1 MTPALIAEPTE
12 LTTRVLL
19 GTSVGTLAGG
29 LPADRT
35 LADVV
40 PADRSIIVTIDGPAG
55 TGKSSVAH
63 RLAQRLGVD
72 VLDTGAMYRAATAIA
87 IDRDIPDDDVD
98 QILRVVAEADLHFD
112 WSVSPPAILAWNR
125 PVGDRIRQS
134 DVSARVSR
142 IAAIGPLREHMVRKQ
157 RIIGRQHPRLVSD
170 GRDQGSVAFP
180 DAEVKFFLDA
190 DVRTRA
196 LRRASQIHRE
206 TGTRPDLN
214 GVIRNLEMRDHL
226 DRTRKD
232 GPLVVPNGAIIV
244 NTSEMD
250 LDQVVAH
257 LYRVVCEKI
266 LAS

>member
-1 MTPALIAEPTE
+1 MTPALIGILEPT
-12 LTTRVLL
+12 
-19 GTSVGTLAGG
+19 
-29 LPADRT
+29 RT

-40 PADRSIIVTIDGPAG
+40 PADRSIVVTVDGPAG

-63 RLAQRLGVD
+63 RLARRLGVD

-87 IDRDIPDDDVD
+87 IDHNIPDDDVD
-98 QILRVVAEADLHFD
+98 EILRVVKDADLHFD
-112 WSVSPPAILAWNR
+112 WSASPPEVLAWNR
-125 PVGDRIRQS
+125 PIIDRIRQA

-157 RIIGRQHPRLVSD
+157 RIIAQQHPRLVSD

-180 DAEVKFFLDA
+180 DAEVKFYLDA
-190 DVRTRA
+190 DLRVRA

-206 TGTRPDLN
+206 TGARPDLN
-214 GVIRNLEMRDHL
+214 EVIKNLELRDHL

-232 GPLVVPNGAIIV
+232 GPLVIPDGAVIV

>member
-1 MTPALIAEPTE
+1 MSQVLASVLDPAHA
-12 LTTRVLL
+12 
-19 GTSVGTLAGG
+19 
-29 LPADRT
+29 RT

-40 PADRSIIVTIDGPAG
+40 PADRPIIVTIDGPAG

-87 IDRDIPDDDVD
+87 IDRGIADENVPE
-98 QILRVVAEADLHFD
+98 ILRVVAEADLHFD
-112 WSVSPPAILAWNR
+112 WSASPPDVLAWNR
-125 PVGDRIRQS
+125 PMGDRIRRG

-157 RIIGRQHPRLVSD
+157 RIIAQQHPRLVSD

-180 DAEVKFFLDA
+180 DAEVKFYLDA
-190 DVRTRA
+190 ELRVRA
-196 LRRASQIHRE
+196 LRRAAQIQRE
-206 TGTRPDLN
+206 TGVRPDLN
-214 GVIRNLEMRDHL
+214 EVMRNLELRDHL
-226 DRTRKD
+226 DKTRKD
-232 GPLVVPNGAIIV
+232 GPLVVPVGAV
-244 NTSEMD
+244 VVDTSELD

-266 LAS
+266 LA

>member
-1 MTPALIAEPTE
+1 MTPTLSG
-12 LTTRVLL
+12 LL
-19 GTSVGTLAGG
+19 EASGI
-29 LPADRT
+29 

-87 IDRDIPDDDVD
+87 IDRGIPDEAVD
-98 QILRVVAEADLHFD
+98 EILRVVVDADLHFD
-112 WSVSPPAILAWNR
+112 WSASPPEVLAWDS
-125 PVGDRIRQS
+125 PLGDRIRRD
-134 DVSARVSR
+134 DVSGRVSR

-157 RIIGRQHPRLVSD
+157 RIIAHQHPRLVSD
-170 GRDQGSVAFP
+170 GRDQGSIAFP
-180 DAEVKFFLDA
+180 DAEVKFYLDA
-190 DVRTRA
+190 DVRVRA
-196 LRRASQIHRE
+196 LRRAAQIERE
-206 TGTRPDLN
+206 TGVCPDL
-214 GVIRNLEMRDHL
+214 GEVVRNLEHRDHL

-232 GPLVVPNGAIIV
+232 GPLVVPDGAIIV

-266 LAS
+266 LAE

>member
-1 MTPALIAEPTE
+1 MSEAVLARPPAPIDH
-12 LTTRVLL
+12 
-19 GTSVGTLAGG
+19 GTISREGMATLADA
-29 LPADRT
+29 LASRT

-72 VLDTGAMYRAATAIA
+72 VLDTGAMYRTATAIA
-87 IDRDIPDDDVD
+87 IDHAIPDDDVD
-98 QILRVVAEADLHFD
+98 RIVATVVDADIHFD
-112 WSVSPPAILAWNR
+112 WSASPPAVLAWNR
-125 PVGDRIRQS
+125 PMGDRIRRS
-134 DVSARVSR
+134 DVSGRVSR

-157 RIIGRQHPRLVSD
+157 RIIARQHPRLVSD

-180 DAEVKFFLDA
+180 DAEVKFYLDA

-196 LRRASQIHRE
+196 LRRASQIARE
-206 TGTRPDLN
+206 TGVRPDLN
-214 GVIRNLEMRDHL
+214 EVVKNLEMRDHL

-232 GPLVVPNGAIIV
+232 GPLVIPQGAIIV
-244 NTSEMD
+244 NTGEMD

-257 LYRVVCEKI
+257 LYRLVCEKI
-266 LAS
+266 LA